1 MYTVNS
7 NTTTFDLL
15 AKYLDVAPIETKIM
29 YTDDNGELVTA
40 TKMADNK
47 WDTISCINSM
57 FINVGPDRSNIDM
70 AMLLETRGYEQFKL
84 NSYGIYIGDI
94 HDNSAAGW
102 PVLEVDKDN
111 PLTINSIKI
120 AIADII
126 MDDFDLEYTDIRDM
140 NLVVYCADY
149 VPIAYA
155 RAVEQL
161 SDELKFKFI
170 IKSM

>member
-1 MYTVNS
+1 MYVVDGVS
-7 NTTTFDLL
+7 TTFDLL

-29 YTDDNGELVTA
+29 YADDNGELITA
-40 TKMADNK
+40 TKTGDNK
-47 WDTISCINSM
+47 WDTIRCM
-57 FINVGPDRSNIDM
+57 DGKFINVGPDRGNIDM
-70 AMLLETRGYEQFKL
+70 AMLLETRGYEKFGL

-94 HDNSAAGW
+94 TDNSAGGW

-111 PLTINSIKI
+111 MLTINSIKI
-120 AIADII
+120 AIADIM
-126 MDDFDLEYTDIRDM
+126 MDDFDLDHTDIRDM

-161 SDELKFKFI
+161 SDELKFKFT